1 MLDLLGM
8 LEMLGAYEC
17 GSQKDHLTKPTFLTN
32 LTRNTYPYT
41 LNEFYR
47 NEEVLE
53 ALFLQVK
60 DREFWVKWGEEPG
73 PRPCEVKDLDELRE
87 LIFRRADAGVVKVYH
102 SVEVFSDVSKLTECE
117 PGELRKDWDYVIDID
132 SEDLDGAKKLASA
145 LVEALEFYGITPKVK
160 FSGRRGFHI
169 IVSGTA
175 FDIFTQDDYIKAY
188 EILPAQITRFL
199 LEVVRSEIR
208 DLAKVDMQIYTPR
221 RLLRCAYSLH
231 DSGLVS
237 IPVYDVMKFKLEDAR
252 PENVREI
259 DLGWI
264 CYQNQFREGKKLL
277 DALMIWLQDHRKPD
291 KTFPREGGRGK
302 RERNQIKWIEKLME
316 NPVDDGRHRLLW
328 LVIAPYLVNVKKL
341 SFEEAYEEAK
351 RYFQE
356 CDRVKRLTR
365 RFDHEIRYY
374 LQYAARKNLRPLSL
388 RSLREKPEYQEL
400 WGIVSKA
407 LEGRA

>member
-1 MLDLLGM
+1 MFQM
-8 LEMLGAYEC
+8 FSMFEMFHGDR
-17 GSQKDHLTKPTFLTN
+17 GTNRTQRTKGTS
-32 LTRNTYPYT
+32 NTYPYT

-47 NEEVLE
+47 NEEILE
-53 ALFLQVK
+53 ALFLQLK
-60 DREFWVKWGEEPG
+60 DREAWVQWGNEPG

-117 PGELRKDWDYVIDID
+117 PRELRKDWDYVIDID
-132 SEDLDGAKKLASA
+132 SEDLDGARKLASA
-145 LVEALEFYGITPKVK
+145 LVEALELYGITPKIK

-169 IVSGTA
+169 IVTGRA
-175 FDIFTQDDYIKAY
+175 FDIFTQEDYVKAY
-188 EILPAQITRFL
+188 EILPQQITKFL

-208 DLAKVDMQIYTPR
+208 DLAKVDFAIYTPR

-237 IPVYDVMKFKLEDAR
+237 IPVYDVMRFKLEDAK
-252 PENVREI
+252 PENVKEI

-264 CYQNQFREGKKLL
+264 CYENQFREGKKLL
-277 DALMIWLQDHRKPD
+277 DALMTWLQDHKKPD
-291 KTFPREGGRGK
+291 KTFPRGKGEGEGRDGEG
-302 RERNQIKWIEKLME
+302 ERNQIKWIERLME

-341 SFEEAYEEAK
+341 SLDEAYEEAK
-351 RYFQE
+351 RYFEE
-356 CDRVKRLTR
+356 CDRVKRLR
-365 RFDHEIRYY
+365 GRFDHRIRYY

-388 RSLREKPEYQEL
+388 RSLREKPEYQDL
-400 WGIVSKA
+400 WRIVDKA
-407 LEGRA
+407 LEGRT